1 MLDRDADLT
10 EKVAL
15 VTGGSKRIGA
25 EIAKRLHLEGM
36 NLILHYHSSD
46 QEARALQ
53 SELNEARP
61 KSVVLVKGDLLDNHK
76 ITHLI
81 QEAIKVNARLDALV
95 NNASSFFPTPIGSTS
110 EEDWNNLIGTNLKAP
125 YFLSQA
131 AAPELRKRHGC
142 IVNIADIY
150 GERPLKNH
158 SVYSIAKA
166 GLIMLTRS
174 LARELAPEVRVNAV
188 APGAV
193 LWPENDRDRVAQ
205 QRIVSR
211 TPLKRTGTP
220 AEIARAVLFLIR
232 DAEFVSGHVIP
243 VDGGR
248 SAVP

>member
-1 MLDRDADLT
+1 MPDRDAGLI

-25 EIAKRLHLEGM
+25 EIAKRLHMEGM

-95 NNASSFFPTPIGSTS
+95 NNASSFFPTPIGNTS
-110 EEDWNNLIGTNLKAP
+110 EEDWTDLIGTNLKAP

-131 AAPELRKRHGC
+131 AAPELRKRRGC

-158 SVYSIAKA
+158 PVYSIAKA
-166 GLIMLTRS
+166 GLIMMTRS

-193 LWPENDRDRVAQ
+193 LWPEDDRDRVAQ

-220 AEIARAVLFLIR
+220 AEIARTVLFLIR

-248 SAVP
+248 SVVP

>member
-1 MLDRDADLT
+1 MPDRDAGLI

-25 EIAKRLHLEGM
+25 EIAKRLHMEGM

-95 NNASSFFPTPIGSTS
+95 NNASSFFPTPIGNTS
-110 EEDWNNLIGTNLKAP
+110 EEDWTDLIGTNLKAP

-131 AAPELRKRHGC
+131 AAPELRKRRGC

-158 SVYSIAKA
+158 PVYSIAKA

-220 AEIARAVLFLIR
+220 AEIARTVLFLIR

-248 SAVP
+248 SVVP

>member
-1 MLDRDADLT
+1 MQDKDEGLT

-25 EIAKRLHLEGM
+25 AIARRLHLEGM

-46 QEARALQ
+46 KEARALQ
-53 SELNEARP
+53 SNLNGAREN
-61 KSVVLVKGDLLDNHK
+61 SVVLVKGDLLDNHK
-76 ITHLI
+76 ISHLV
-81 QEAIKVNARLDALV
+81 QEAVNVYSRLDAVV
-95 NNASSFFPTPIGSTS
+95 NNASSFFPTPVGETT
-110 EEDWNNLIGTNLKAP
+110 EQDWNDLLGTNLKAP

-131 AAPELRKRHGC
+131 AAPELSKRFGC
-142 IVNIADIY
+142 IVNIADVY

-158 SVYSIAKA
+158 PVYCIAKA
-166 GLIMLTRS
+166 GLIMLTRA

-193 LWPENDRDRVAQ
+193 LWPENDHDRVAQ

-211 TPLKRTGTP
+211 TPLRRTGTA
-220 AEIARAVLFLIR
+220 AEIAGTVLYLIR
-232 DAEFVSGHVIP
+232 DAGFVSGHVIP

-248 SAVP
+248 SVVP

>member
-76 ITHLI
+76 IIHLI
-81 QEAIKVNARLDALV
+81 QEAIQVNARLDALV

-131 AAPELRKRHGC
+131 AAPELRKRRGC